1 MTAPVL
7 NDGQRS
13 SSAPLRAGPDTAAGR
28 ITAVR
33 TAAQARN
40 SQQKWLVSGGLLA
53 FGSLGRA
60 RSWLRRSRARRPK
73 VTRWNPAM
81 AASMPVKKAPTVSW
95 TEKFL
100 GIYGCTKRALY
111 LVWVTSRWLTF
122 SLALLTLLM
131 GALPGLRAATTKR
144 VIDAVVAGMNT
155 GSGHAAVAWLLVEAA
170 IVVTQAAARR
180 GFEVAESFL
189 GTLLGNRVNVMILQ
203 KALDLQLTD
212 FEDSTLYDK
221 LTRARREASQRPL
234 SLAKQSLSLL
244 RNSLALLGYG
254 ALLLGFSPMAVAV
267 LVITAIPP
275 FIAGV
280 KFAGDAFQLARRQTS
295 GFREQIYLERV
306 MAMDAPAK
314 EVKLFGLGPWL
325 LKRYRGIFD
334 SFFKDT
340 SNLALRQ
347 GSYGFL
353 LELISTSGLYAA
365 FAWVA
370 LAAVRQQISLGDM
383 TMYLL
388 IFQEGQQAFS
398 SILRAIG
405 GMYADNLYLSNLYE
419 FLDYKVQSTGGTATS
434 GPSPGDGL
442 RFEEVWFRYPGATE
456 DTIKGVTF
464 HIPPGTRFALVGN
477 NGAGKTTLIKLL
489 TGLYQPNKGRIL
501 LDGRDLREWDPQT
514 LKSRCGAIFQDFVRY
529 ELTVGENVGVGD
541 IDAIEEEPRLQRA
554 AEKGMAA
561 PFIDEWPQKYSTQLG
576 NLFMRGRELS
586 GGQWQKVALSRALMR
601 ENADLLILDEP
612 TAAMDAEAEAQIFER
627 LASLTAEQSALLIS
641 HRFSTVRMADQIAV
655 LNDGVISEYGSHQEL
670 LALEGTYSRL
680 FNLQAKGYQ

>member
-1 MTAPVL
+1 
-7 NDGQRS
+7 
-13 SSAPLRAGPDTAAGR
+13 
-28 ITAVR
+28 
-33 TAAQARN
+33 
-40 SQQKWLVSGGLLA
+40 
-53 FGSLGRA
+53 
-60 RSWLRRSRARRPK
+60 
-73 VTRWNPAM
+73 
-81 AASMPVKKAPTVSW
+81 
-95 TEKFL
+95 
-100 GIYGCTKRALY
+100 
-111 LVWVTSRWLTF
+111 
-122 SLALLTLLM
+122 
-131 GALPGLRAATTKR
+131 
-144 VIDAVVAGMNT
+144 
-155 GSGHAAVAWLLVEAA
+155 
-170 IVVTQAAARR
+170 
-180 GFEVAESFL
+180 
-189 GTLLGNRVNVMILQ
+189 
-203 KALDLQLTD
+203 
-212 FEDSTLYDK
+212 
-221 LTRARREASQRPL
+221 
-234 SLAKQSLSLL
+234 
-244 RNSLALLGYG
+244 
-254 ALLLGFSPMAVAV
+254 
-267 LVITAIPP
+267 
-275 FIAGV
+275 
-280 KFAGDAFQLARRQTS
+280 
-295 GFREQIYLERV
+295 
-306 MAMDAPAK
+306 
-314 EVKLFGLGPWL
+314 
-325 LKRYRGIFD
+325 
-334 SFFKDT
+334 
-340 SNLALRQ
+340 
-347 GSYGFL
+347 
-353 LELISTSGLYAA
+353 
-365 FAWVA
+365 
-370 LAAVRQQISLGDM
+370 
-383 TMYLL
+383 MYLL

-464 HIPPGTRFALVGN
+464 HIPPGMRFALVGN

-561 PFIDEWPQKYSTQLG
+561 PFIDEWPQKYRTQLG

-680 FNLQAKGYQ
+680 FNLQTAWVVLTLSPCNKTFSLTLGGSITSHVE